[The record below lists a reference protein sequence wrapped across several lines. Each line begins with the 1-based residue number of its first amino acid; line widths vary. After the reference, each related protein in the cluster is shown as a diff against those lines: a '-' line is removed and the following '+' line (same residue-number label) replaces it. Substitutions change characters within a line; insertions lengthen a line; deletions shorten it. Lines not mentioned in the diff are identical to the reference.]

1 MTSSAPKLL
10 IGCSLLLWG
19 WQQQVLWAAIPMA
32 ILAECATLIKTRID
46 ISRKELNILFDM
58 CAIFF
63 AGLLVYGL
71 VSSSGSRAIF
81 LLVLWLPAVLFPMIL
96 VQRYSSAWKKIPLTA
111 ISLKARKAEQTDR
124 SIDISFLYLAAVI
137 VAASSSNITPLF
149 FYLSICGLFLIAAL
163 KLRGKFYS
171 IWPLIICFPLA
182 GVSGFIID
190 AGIIRSQLYME
201 ENIGQWF
208 LDWFDSKNDPFRRDT
223 RIGSIGSLKGSGRI
237 IYRIK
242 TKKDE
247 KPPKLIRDG
256 SFDTLIGNTWNAS
269 DITFYPLKRDN
280 LMDWKINHYI
290 EPTVKLVKDG
300 HAIISGYFD
309 DNAIIA
315 TPIGTTRINNL
326 PAEKVEQTKL
336 GTIKASN
343 IPGMISYEATY
354 STYNSIN
361 GEANFPP
368 KERDLHISDFYRQ
381 KLSPFS
387 NKLQLQQKNPA
398 ELIFALKNFFHDN
411 YSYSLDLNIEDNDL
425 PAIMDFLL
433 NTKSGHCEYFASA
446 TVLLLRNAGI
456 PARYATGFS
465 IQEYSDIEDAWVAR
479 EYHAHAWALA
489 YIDGRWTN
497 VDNTPPIWLDE
508 DKTEDDIFLSIYNL
522 LSWARFTY
530 SKWRME
536 TKEVLPDSYIYILA
550 FILGMFL
557 SWRLR
562 KRRQQ
567 KYKSTNTQNLN
578 PFAIDNPWQDFFI
591 HIEKQTI
598 ERREHDTLFD
608 WLARCRPLL
617 TGDKSNNLR
626 KILCAYYAYRFDP
639 EIDKRSIRQDIDKLV
654 HQYEKK

>member
-1 MTSSAPKLL
+1 MTFSAPKLL
-10 IGCSLLLWG
+10 IGCGLLLWG

-32 ILAECATLIKTRID
+32 ILAECAPLIKTRID

-81 LLVLWLPAVLFPMIL
+81 LLVLWLPAVLLPMLL
-96 VQRYSSAWKKIPLTA
+96 VQRYSSEWQKIPLTA
-111 ISLKARKAEQTDR
+111 ISLKARKAKQTDR

-137 VAASSSNITPLF
+137 IAASSSNITPLF

-163 KLRGKFYS
+163 RLRGKFYS
-171 IWPLIICFPLA
+171 IWPLLICLPLA
-182 GVSGFIID
+182 GIGGFVID
-190 AGIIRSQLYME
+190 KGIIHSQLYME

-208 LDWFDSKNDPFRRDT
+208 LNWFDTKDDPFLRDT
-223 RIGSIGSLKGSGRI
+223 RIGSIGSLKGSGKI

-242 TKKDE
+242 TE
-247 KPPKLIRDG
+247 NGEEPPKLIRDG

-269 DITFYPLKRDN
+269 DIIFHPLKGDN
-280 LMDWKINHYI
+280 LIDWKINSYVEQGI
-290 EPTVKLVKDG
+290 KPAKER

-315 TPIGTTRINNL
+315 TPIGTTWIKNL
-326 PAEKVEQTKL
+326 PAEKVEQTQL

-343 IPGMISYEATY
+343 IPGMISYETTY
-354 STYNSIN
+354 STFGSIN

-368 KERDLHISDFYRQ
+368 KKRDLHISDFYRQ
-381 KLSPFS
+381 KLGQFS
-387 NKLQLQQKNPA
+387 KKLHLQQKNPA
-398 ELIFALKNFFHDN
+398 EIAFVLNSFFHNN
-411 YSYSLDLNIEDNDL
+411 YSYSLDLSIEDTDL
-425 PAIMDFLL
+425 PPMIDFLL

-489 YIDGRWTN
+489 YIDGKWTN
-497 VDNTPPIWLDE
+497 VDNTPPVWLEE
-508 DKTEDDIFLSIYNL
+508 DKAEEGVFLSIYNA
-522 LSWARFTY
+522 LSWARFAY

-536 TKEVLPDSYIYILA
+536 TKEVLPDSYIYVMAFVLA
-550 FILGMFL
+550 LFL
-557 SWRLR
+557 LWRLR

-567 KYKSTNTQNLN
+567 RYKNTNTNNLN
-578 PFAIDNPWQDFFI
+578 RFAIDNPWQDFFI
-591 HIEKQTI
+591 HIEKQTV
-598 ERREHDTLFD
+598 ERREHDTMFD
-608 WLARCRPLL
+608 WLIRCSPLL
-617 TGDKSNNLR
+617 TDDRNKKLR
-626 KILCAYYAYRFDP
+626 EIICIYYAYRFDP
-639 EIDKRSIRQDIDKLV
+639 AINKQGVAARIDGVVTKYNKL
-654 HQYEKK
+654 